1 MAVPRFSFSLSTLA
15 LACIAAVPQSRAD
28 GSDQP
33 TTYSVTPSQMVQGG
47 VGLWQTP
54 TARMMPEGAL
64 SMSYTDNQEYR
75 FMSVSLQLF
84 PWMEATARYTDVRT
98 RLYSNVDDF
107 SGDQTLK
114 DKGLDVKFRLWEES
128 YYLPDISVGF
138 RDFGGTGFFESEFV
152 NASKAVGP
160 FDFHLGLGWGH
171 LGYQDD
177 ITNPFCELRD
187 SFCERPDGFSGRG
200 GKVDYQNFFKGPM
213 AVFGGIEY
221 QTPLQGLSFKA
232 EFEGNNY
239 QQDRA
244 GALEQDSRWNFGA
257 VYRWNNFDFS
267 LNYQRGNTI
276 GFGVSYKL
284 NMHTIRQVKIDDP
297 PREILGVRPPENAAA
312 VQRQKLFNDLRRD
325 AGYVITD
332 LEIDDDQATF
342 YGLQTAYRDRNEG
355 IERVGRILATE
366 LPESIQQYH
375 LVEQSNNIPLVDT
388 VIDAAKFRQHATY
401 SVPESDVE
409 DTYQRV
415 SPTQQQVDAYEPH
428 RATGAYFSTKF
439 FWTQTFGNPED
450 FYLYQIGLLSSVG
463 DKFNDHLGIYGGIR
477 TTLLDNFDKFNYT
490 VDAEE
495 AFLPRVRTR
504 VREYVSGPMVIL
516 DTVFMQWSDRL
527 ADNWYYQGYG
537 GYLETMFGGVGGEI
551 MYRPIDSNFAF
562 GVDINYV
569 KQRDPDSTTAFIDYS
584 AVTGFASAYYQ
595 PDFLPD
601 TRIRASVGQFLAKD
615 RGINIDF
622 AKRFDSGIVVG
633 AFASFTNV
641 SSEEY
646 GEGSFTKGFYISVP
660 LDLFILQP
668 ATGRG
673 QFPWIPIARDGG
685 QMLNRPV
692 QLIGVTEMRSPFLD

>member
-463 DKFNDHLGIYGGIR
+463 YKFNDHLGIYGGIR

-641 SSEEY
+641 S
-646 GEGSFTKGFYISVP
+646 
-660 LDLFILQP
+660 
-668 ATGRG
+668 
-673 QFPWIPIARDGG
+673 
-685 QMLNRPV
+685 
-692 QLIGVTEMRSPFLD
+692 

>member
-1 MAVPRFSFSLSTLA
+1 MAAPRFSFSLSTLA
-15 LACIAAVPQSRAD
+15 LACMTAVPQTRAD
-28 GSDQP
+28 ESDQP
-33 TTYSVTPSQMVQGG
+33 TSYSVTPSQMVQGG

-171 LGYQDD
+171 LGYQND

-213 AVFGGIEY
+213 AVFGGVEY
-221 QTPLQGLSFKA
+221 QTPLEGLSFKA

-284 NMHTIRQVKIDDP
+284 NMDTVSQVKIDNP
-297 PREILGVRPPENAAA
+297 PREIQGIKPPENAAA
-312 VQRQKLFNDLRRD
+312 VNRQKLYNDLRRHG
-325 AGYVITD
+325 GYVITD
-332 LEIDDDQATF
+332 LEIDDEQATF
-342 YGLQTAYRDRNEG
+342 YGLQTRYRDRNEG
-355 IERVGRILATE
+355 VERVGRILASE

-375 LVEQSNNIPLVDT
+375 LVEQSNNVPMVDT
-388 VIDAAKFRQHATY
+388 VIDAAKFREHATY
-401 SVPESDVE
+401 SVPESNVE
-409 DTYQRV
+409 ETYRRV

-428 RATGAYFSTKF
+428 RATGAFFSTKF

-463 DKFNDHLGIYGGIR
+463 YKFNEHLGIYGGIR
-477 TTLLDNFDKFNYT
+477 TTLLDNFDKFNFT

-504 VREYVSGPMVIL
+504 VREYVTGPMITL

-569 KQRDPDSTTAFIDYS
+569 KQRDPDSTTAFMDYS

-646 GEGSFTKGFYISVP
+646 GEGSFTKGFYVSVP

-673 QFPWIPIARDGG
+673 QFPWVPIARDGG

>member
-1 MAVPRFSFSLSTLA
+1 
-15 LACIAAVPQSRAD
+15 
-28 GSDQP
+28 
-33 TTYSVTPSQMVQGG
+33 
-47 VGLWQTP
+47 
-54 TARMMPEGAL
+54 
-64 SMSYTDNQEYR
+64 
-75 FMSVSLQLF
+75 MSVSLQLF

-98 RLYSNVDDF
+98 RLYSNVADF

-171 LGYQDD
+171 LGYQND

-213 AVFGGIEY
+213 AVFGGVEY
-221 QTPLQGLSFKA
+221 QTPLEGLSFKA

-244 GALEQDSRWNFGA
+244 GVLEQDSRWNFGA

-284 NMHTIRQVKIDDP
+284 NMHTVSQVKIDNP
-297 PREILGVRPPENAAA
+297 PREIQGIKPPENAAA
-312 VQRQKLFNDLRRD
+312 VNRQKLYNDLRRHG
-325 AGYVITD
+325 GYVITD

-342 YGLQTAYRDRNEG
+342 YGLQTRYRDRNEG
-355 IERVGRILATE
+355 VERVGRILASE

-375 LVEQSNNIPLVDT
+375 LVEQSNNVPMVDT
-388 VIDAAKFRQHATY
+388 VIDAAKFREHATY
-401 SVPESDVE
+401 SVPESNVE
-409 DTYQRV
+409 ETYRRV

-428 RATGAYFSTKF
+428 RATGAFFSTKF

-463 DKFNDHLGIYGGIR
+463 YKFNEHLGIYGGIR
-477 TTLLDNFDKFNYT
+477 TTLLDNFDKFNFT

-504 VREYVSGPMVIL
+504 VREYVTGPMITL

-569 KQRDPDSTTAFIDYS
+569 KQRDPDSTTAFMDYS

-646 GEGSFTKGFYISVP
+646 GEGSFTKGFYVSVP

-673 QFPWIPIARDGG
+673 QFPWVPIARDGG

>member
-1 MAVPRFSFSLSTLA
+1 MAVPRFSVSLSTLA

-463 DKFNDHLGIYGGIR
+463 YKFNDHLGIYGGIR

>member
-463 DKFNDHLGIYGGIR
+463 YKFNDHLGIYGGIR

-646 GEGSFTKGFYISVP
+646 GEGSFTKGFYVSVP
-660 LDLFILQP
+660 LDLFILKP

-673 QFPWIPIARDGG
+673 QFPWVPIARDGG

>member
-1 MAVPRFSFSLSTLA
+1 
-15 LACIAAVPQSRAD
+15 
-28 GSDQP
+28 
-33 TTYSVTPSQMVQGG
+33 
-47 VGLWQTP
+47 
-54 TARMMPEGAL
+54 
-64 SMSYTDNQEYR
+64 
-75 FMSVSLQLF
+75 MSVSLQLF

-463 DKFNDHLGIYGGIR
+463 YKFNDHLGIYGGIR

>member
-1 MAVPRFSFSLSTLA
+1 MAAPRFSFSLSTLA
-15 LACIAAVPQSRAD
+15 LACMAAVPQTRAD
-28 GSDQP
+28 ESDQP
-33 TTYSVTPSQMVQGG
+33 NTYSVTPSQMVQGG

-128 YYLPDISVGF
+128 FYLPDISVGF

-171 LGYQDD
+171 LGYQNDF
-177 ITNPFCELRD
+177 TNPFCELRE

-221 QTPLQGLSFKA
+221 QTPLEGLSLKA

-284 NMHTIRQVKIDDP
+284 NMHTVSQVKIDNP
-297 PREILGVRPPENAAA
+297 PREIQGIKPPENAAA
-312 VQRQKLFNDLRRD
+312 VKRQKLYNDLRRHG
-325 AGYVITD
+325 GYVITD
-332 LEIDDDQATF
+332 LEIDDEQATF
-342 YGLQTAYRDRNEG
+342 YGLQTRYRDRNEG
-355 IERVGRILATE
+355 VERVGRILASE

-375 LVEQSNNIPLVDT
+375 LVEQSNNVPMVDT
-388 VIDAAKFRQHATY
+388 VIDAAKFREHATY
-401 SVPESDVE
+401 SVPESSVE
-409 DTYQRV
+409 DTYRRV

-428 RATGAYFSTKF
+428 RATGAFFSTKF

-463 DKFNDHLGIYGGIR
+463 YKFNEHLGIYGGIR
-477 TTLLDNFDKFNYT
+477 TTLLDNFDKFNFT

-495 AFLPRVRTR
+495 TFLPRVRTR

-569 KQRDPDSTTAFIDYS
+569 KQRDPDSTTGFIDYS

-595 PDFLPD
+595 PEFLPD

-646 GEGSFTKGFYISVP
+646 GEGSFTKGFYVSVP

-673 QFPWIPIARDGG
+673 QFPWVPIARDGG

>member
-1 MAVPRFSFSLSTLA
+1 
-15 LACIAAVPQSRAD
+15 
-28 GSDQP
+28 
-33 TTYSVTPSQMVQGG
+33 
-47 VGLWQTP
+47 
-54 TARMMPEGAL
+54 MMPEGAL

-114 DKGLDVKFRLWEES
+114 DKGLDVKFRLWDES

-463 DKFNDHLGIYGGIR
+463 YKFNDHLGIYGGIR